1 MIENNKAR
9 AGETATGTMQKGEP
23 MQDKDTNF
31 PFEIPDGTDLN
42 DLGSDSAPAFPAAVY
57 ADLPPAL
64 RDACELLADRTEKEV
79 FLVGALAVL
88 SGLLPN
94 VRGFYDQ
101 QLYSPNLFCYI
112 LAPYGSGK
120 GTLKLSRALGE
131 AVHAH
136 KKEVSANLYAEYR
149 RQLKEYQQDKNA
161 TEEPA
166 HPGNKML
173 FLPANN
179 SKSGIYQL
187 LHENAGRGILFET
200 EGDTLADSLRQEQ
213 GDFSDLLR
221 KTFHH
226 EPVSFFRRTDR
237 EHREIEAPEMSVVLS
252 STPDQYLKLIP
263 TVQNGLFSRF
273 LHFHLKPEPGFRN
286 VFDRQK
292 RDYPEYFAALGR
304 DVLEVYK
311 HLEAQENAPIEF
323 ELQQQQEAEF
333 LALFDG
339 CKRDFGEYVSPDM
352 QGTANRLG
360 LICFRLAM
368 ILTAV
373 RNFWEGDYTRQMVCN
388 NMDFRNAL
396 RLIEVFKRHA
406 LKVFYQLPKP
416 AISKEATEY
425 ERELTGKADKI
436 AQVRALA
443 AQGKNGRQI
452 AAALNLPKTTVY
464 RWMNEM

>member
-42 DLGSDSAPAFPAAVY
+42 DLGSDSAAAFPAAVFN
-57 ADLPPAL
+57 DLPPVL
-64 RDACELLADRTEKEV
+64 RDACELLADRTEREV

-101 QLYSPNLFCYI
+101 QFYSPNLFCYI

-120 GTLKLSRALGE
+120 GTLKLARALGE

-149 RQLKEYQQDKNA
+149 RQLKEYQQDKNN

-200 EGDTLADSLRQEQ
+200 EGDTLADSLKQEQ

-237 EHREIEAPEMSVVLS
+237 EHREIEAPEMSVILS

-263 TVQNGLFSRF
+263 TVQNG
-273 LHFHLKPEPGFRN
+273 
-286 VFDRQK
+286 
-292 RDYPEYFAALGR
+292 
-304 DVLEVYK
+304 
-311 HLEAQENAPIEF
+311 
-323 ELQQQQEAEF
+323 
-333 LALFDG
+333 
-339 CKRDFGEYVSPDM
+339 
-352 QGTANRLG
+352 
-360 LICFRLAM
+360 
-368 ILTAV
+368 
-373 RNFWEGDYTRQMVCN
+373 
-388 NMDFRNAL
+388 
-396 RLIEVFKRHA
+396 
-406 LKVFYQLPKP
+406 
-416 AISKEATEY
+416 
-425 ERELTGKADKI
+425 
-436 AQVRALA
+436 
-443 AQGKNGRQI
+443 
-452 AAALNLPKTTVY
+452 
-464 RWMNEM
+464 